1 MSHGLKGRRLARDE
15 SFKALYRHGVVGE
28 QPPELV
34 AELKLYLAQDPDAAD
49 YAAHLITLFGF
60 NQDEVD
66 AALSAALDRWTLDR
80 VAQTDRAVLRLAATE
95 LFYSPDVPFKV
106 VIDEAI
112 ELARR
117 YGTDASGRFVNG
129 VLDSV
134 HRTRVG
140 GGAPAGPG
148 GSGAEAAAPGSA
160 PAEPPPSPAD
170 PADHPARPAADRVR

>member
-15 SFKALYRHGVVGE
+15 SFKALYRFGVVGE
-28 QPPELV
+28 EAPSLV
-34 AELKLYLAQDPDAAD
+34 SELKAHLAQDTDAAD
-49 YAAHLITLFGF
+49 YAAHLITLFSL
-60 NQDEVD
+60 NQDDVD
-66 AALSAALDRWTLDR
+66 AALTKALDRWTLDR

-95 LFYSPDVPFKV
+95 LFYSTDVPFKV

-134 HRTRVG
+134 HRTHTAG
-140 GGAPAGPG
+140 AAPAPA
-148 GSGAEAAAPGSA
+148 S
-160 PAEPPPSPAD
+160 AEPVVPVAD
-170 PADHPARPAADRVR
+170 SPADHPARPAADRAR